1 MAKEIEFLQA
11 ESVDLQTTGFEIPE
25 IEMIFAAGDKPPA
38 SIEEDTPP
46 EIAPASVVAKANDL
60 WILGEHR
67 LFCGDARHL
76 ESFAALM
83 DGSRAQLVFVDPPY
97 NVQIRGHVSGKGRIK
112 HREFTQASGEKTSP
126 QFTKFLEDTL
136 GLLAEQSVDGAIHFV
151 CTDWRHLDEMLAAGR
166 RAYRELKNV
175 VVWTKTNAGMGS
187 LYRSQHE
194 LILVWK
200 NGRGKHVNNIELGKH
215 GRNRSNVWSVRGREH
230 VRRRAVNGPRNA
242 PHGEAGGD
250 GC

>member
-1 MAKEIEFLQA
+1 MGFSAFAKEIEFLQA

-112 HREFTQASGEKTSP
+112 HREFTQASGEKTSA
-126 QFTKFLEDTL
+126 QFTKFLEDTSGSFGRTL
-136 GLLAEQSVDGAIHFV
+136 G
-151 CTDWRHLDEMLAAGR
+151 
-166 RAYRELKNV
+166 
-175 VVWTKTNAGMGS
+175 
-187 LYRSQHE
+187 
-194 LILVWK
+194 
-200 NGRGKHVNNIELGKH
+200 
-215 GRNRSNVWSVRGREH
+215 
-230 VRRRAVNGPRNA
+230 
-242 PHGEAGGD
+242 
-250 GC
+250 